1 MYLDKQ
7 TFTTVIDS
15 TPLISIDL
23 VIENSQGQA
32 LLGLRNNKPA
42 QGYWFVPG
50 GRVLKNE
57 TLDDAFSRL
66 CKDELGV
73 EFTRQQA
80 EFVGTFEHF
89 YDDCVFN
96 DSISTHYIVLG
107 YKLSLDLDIEN
118 LPQLQHNQYQW
129 FDVGAIALSDKVHL
143 HTKWYFN

>member
-42 QGYWFVPG
+42 QGFWFVPG

-57 TLDDAFSRL
+57 TLNNAFTRL
-66 CKDELGV
+66 CKEELGV

-96 DSISTHYIVLG
+96 DLISTHYIVLG
-107 YKLSLDLDIEN
+107 YKLSIDLDIEN
-118 LPQLQHNQYQW
+118 LPLLQHNQYQW

-143 HTKWYFN
+143 HTKWYFE